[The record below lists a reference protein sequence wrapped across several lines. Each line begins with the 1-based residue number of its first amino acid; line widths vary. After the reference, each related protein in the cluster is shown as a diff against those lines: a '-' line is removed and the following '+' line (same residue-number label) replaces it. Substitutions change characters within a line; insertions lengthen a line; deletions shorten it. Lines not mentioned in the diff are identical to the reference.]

1 MFGTVILDCDV
12 VVYLDIVDD
21 LLEAHCEKRNVSFA
35 DAKNMKEAIEND
47 WNNHR
52 LKGEQRFYYLTIM
65 E

>member
-12 VVYLDIVDD
+12 VVYLDIADD
-21 LLEAHCEKRNVSFA
+21 LLEKHCQKRNVNFT
-35 DAKNMKEAIEND
+35 DAQNMKAAIEND

-52 LKGEQRFYYLTIM
+52 AQKNKTFYYLTIT